1 MPARPGRPSLRFSRA
16 KGHTHGSPTSH
27 PIGCDKP
34 RAGLRA
40 EGVDFEERDVMKNK
54 EWFDFVVKHTI
65 FVPLVVR
72 GDAIEI
78 GWKGAVG

>member
-1 MPARPGRPSLRFSRA
+1 MKQAGFPAQESVMADGEKVYLYTAPECDV
-16 KGHTHGSPTSH
+16 
-27 PIGCDKP
+27 CDKA

-78 GWKGAVG
+78 GWKGAYG